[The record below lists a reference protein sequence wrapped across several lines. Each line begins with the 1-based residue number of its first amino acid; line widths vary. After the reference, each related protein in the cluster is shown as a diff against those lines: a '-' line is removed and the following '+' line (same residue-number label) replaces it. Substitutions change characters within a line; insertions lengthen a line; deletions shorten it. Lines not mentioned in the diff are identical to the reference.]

1 MVAEVTNRKTRGG
14 HGRMVL
20 GKKRATK
27 AILVSLVI
35 IT

>member
-1 MVAEVTNRKTRGG
+1 MSVEVTNGKTRGG

-20 GKKRATK
+20 GKKRATR

-35 IT
+35 MT